1 MTAPRPAIALFVK
14 TPELSP
20 VKTRLA
26 ERLGPERTLRFFEL
40 ACAATTEVLVNLSAE
55 VEPYFAVAEP
65 QGLDSPRW
73 RSLPCIAQGEGALG
87 ARLHTVYSSLQQKHH
102 YVLCL
107 GMDSPQITSSLIRRA
122 LKAIQTEPT
131 PTFTLGPALDGGFY
145 LAGGNAPVEHE
156 DFTSVKYSTA
166 HTLRGLRANLEKRGR
181 ITLLPTLTDVDTT
194 SDLKQLLTELC
205 AEESLTAAQ
214 MALLDFLRTTN
225 EALLDDEGR
234 S

>member
-73 RSLPCIAQGEGALG
+73 RSLPCIAQGEGDLG
-87 ARLHTVYSSLQQKHH
+87 ARLHTVYSILQQKHRH
-102 YVLCL
+102 ALCI
-107 GMDSPQITSSLIRRA
+107 GMDSPQITPALIRRA
-122 LKAIQTEPT
+122 LTAIQHEGSPT
-131 PTFTLGPALDGGFY
+131 YALGPALDGGFY
-145 LAGGNAPVEHE
+145 LIGGNSPVALR
-156 DFTSVKYSTA
+156 DFTSVEYSTDQ
-166 HTLRGLRANLEKRGR
+166 TLRALRTNLERCGR
-181 ITLLPTLTDVDTT
+181 ITLLPPLTDVDTVF
-194 SDLKQLLTELC
+194 DLEPLIVELG
-205 AEESLTAAQ
+205 AEASLTTTQ
-214 MALLDFLRTTN
+214 TELLDFLRTTI
-225 EALLDDEGR
+225 DR
-234 S
+234 SPR